1 MTTMT
6 FTRLIV
12 GINRLLLL
20 VIPILNRMTI
30 TNYFILAMKTFIKL
44 LSTSTTIQTSKAS
57 EVNMTQTIQ
66 LAGLTINQNLY
77 DFIEREALPDTGIA
91 SAHFWQSFAKIIN
104 DLSGENA
111 QLLAKRD
118 DLQAQIDTWHKDN
131 FGDKFSFANYKQF
144 LADIGYLSPVVDD
157 FSISTE
163 NVDAELATI
172 AGPQLVVPI
181 MNARFAL
188 NAVNARWGSLYDAL
202 YGTDVISSEDGAEKA
217 GAYNPARGAK
227 VISYAKN
234 FLDQAIPLVNG
245 SHQDAIAYHFNE
257 QQLMVSLANGE
268 QSPLKESSAFIGF
281 TGSINQ
287 PNTLAFKHNGLH
299 LELVF
304 DADSVIGKSEPS
316 TLSDILLESAL
327 TTIMDCEDSV
337 AAVDGDD
344 KVVAYRNWLGLMQGT
359 LTEEINK
366 NGQAFTRKMN
376 DDRSYQSL
384 SGDSIQLKGRSLMF
398 VRNVGHLM
406 TNNAIIDEQG
416 REVPEGI
423 MDAVI
428 TSMLALHDLKGN
440 GKLSN
445 SNEASIYIVKPK
457 MHGPEEV
464 QFADT
469 LFARVE
475 DALSLP
481 RNTIKMGIMDEE
493 RRTSVNLKNCIH
505 AAKERVVFINTGF
518 LDRTGDEIHTS
529 MAAGPMARK
538 AEIKLT
544 PWIGAYEN
552 NNVDVGLACG
562 FSQKAQIGK
571 GMWPIPDQM
580 ANMIATKINHV
591 EAGANTAWVPSP
603 TAATLHA
610 LHYHRIDVFALQK
623 DLMLRTSANLDD
635 ILTIPLATDTN
646 WSDAEITEELDNNA
660 QGILGYVVRWIDQGI
675 GCSKVPDINDVGLME
690 DRATLRISS
699 QHIAN
704 WLQHGIC
711 SQEQVQASLE
721 KMAKIVDGQNASDPS
736 YQAMSDDFANS
747 IAFKAASSLVFA
759 GAEQP
764 SGYTEPL
771 LHQCRLDK
779 KQELANNK

>member
-1 MTTMT
+1 
-6 FTRLIV
+6 
-12 GINRLLLL
+12 
-20 VIPILNRMTI
+20 
-30 TNYFILAMKTFIKL
+30 
-44 LSTSTTIQTSKAS
+44 
-57 EVNMTQTIQ
+57 MTQTIQ
-66 LAGLTINQNLY
+66 LAGLTINENLH

-91 SAHFWQSFAKIIN
+91 SAHFWQSFANIIN
-104 DLSGENA
+104 DLSGENS

-118 DLQAQIDTWHKDN
+118 DLQTQIDTWHKNN
-131 FGDKFSFANYKQF
+131 FGDKFNFANYKQF
-144 LADIGYLSPVVDD
+144 LADIGYLAPVVDD

-202 YGTDVISSEDGAEKA
+202 YGTDVISDEDGAEKSTN
-217 GAYNPARGAK
+217 YNPVRGAK
-227 VISYAKN
+227 VIRYAKE

-245 SHQDAIAYHFNE
+245 SHQDAIAYHLNE

-268 QSPLKESSAFIGF
+268 QSPLKESSALIGY

-287 PNTLAFKHNGLH
+287 PDTLAFKHNGLH

-304 DADSVIGKSEPS
+304 DTNSVIGKSEPS
-316 TLSDILLESAL
+316 NLSDILLESAL

-337 AAVDGDD
+337 AAVDGED

-376 DDRSYQSL
+376 DDRSYQTL
-384 SGDSIQLKGRSLMF
+384 SGDSVQLKGRSLMF

-423 MDAVI
+423 MDAVV
-428 TSMLALHDLKGN
+428 TSMIALHDLKGN

-445 SNEASIYIVKPK
+445 SSEASIYIVKPK

-538 AEIKLT
+538 ADIKLT

-623 DLMLRTSANLDD
+623 DLMQRESANLDD

-646 WSDAEITEELDNNA
+646 WNDTEITEELDNNA
-660 QGILGYVVRWIDQGI
+660 QGILGYVVRWVDQGI

-704 WLQHGIC
+704 WLYHGIC

-736 YQAMSDDFANS
+736 YQPMSDDFTNS
-747 IAFKAASSLVFA
+747 IAFKAASALVFA